1 MKESKVAQLCP
12 TLCDPMDCSLPGFCI
27 HGIFQASI
35 LEWVAISFSGGSS
48 HPRDQTQVYNPGLW
62 YCRQTLYPLNQ
73 QGSPNILL
81 NQWNVV
87 QYSPSGMEFL
97 RKSRNQWLIR
107 NSVCEPWHLIIYLQQ
122 NWGSWV
128 PRVTDKNL
136 SNFDARKR
144 KCWKCLALSSG
155 FQYNFLKICT

>member
-1 MKESKVAQLCP
+1 
-12 TLCDPMDCSLPGFCI
+12 MDCSLPGFSI
-27 HGIFQASI
+27 RGIFWASV
-35 LEWVAISFSGGSS
+35 LVWVAISFSKGSS
-48 HPRDQTQVYNPGLW
+48 RPRNWTQVSNPGLQH
-62 YCRQTLYPLNQ
+62 CRQTLDPLSQ
-73 QGSPNILL
+73 QGSPSILL

-107 NSVCEPWHLIIYLQQ
+107 NSVFEPWQIIIYLQQ

-128 PRVTDKNL
+128 PRVADKTL
-136 SNFDARKR
+136 SNLDALKR

-155 FQYNFLKICT
+155 FQYNFLKIRT